1 MMNFQAQHQPRY
13 CDIVNSRYQQNASF
27 YQNLKDRLN
36 STLLALPPSA
46 QKYKRYML
54 SEAIKEFQ
62 RRYPSITKFK
72 QLRLCKAEKVKLS
85 QIIIDDTMQRKL
97 DIDWVIKIL
106 SNFNEFQIMP
116 IQVYKVIGTEILF
129 ASWDG
134 QHTAMVLYIV
144 STMILNDTDEV
155 EIPVCIYEVSGKAE
169 IRNNF
174 ISNNTEEGKKLLDK
188 IDVFQQQV
196 YGVRIDGSTNEKWIE
211 AERKQ
216 KCLEN
221 NGLFVTAEKF
231 GDCDQ
236 PGAISRIDEI
246 VRYPVSVIEELTAYL
261 GISCQDQRPA
271 DPKEVYIL
279 SNWFAMGHNV
289 RQKYTEADLFKLH
302 ALFKDKF
309 NADFSPEGAFW
320 KLVEKSYIDFK
331 EKENAWIREQLGD
344 MFVKEARINKDW
356 TQGGTYL
363 WHLVNTYYEGPIPE
377 LNINTPYTP
386 ENV

>member
-1 MMNFQAQHQPRY
+1 MNFQTQQPRY
-13 CDIVNSRYQQNASF
+13 CDVVNGRYKQNASF

-36 STLLALPPSA
+36 ATLSALPPSA
-46 QKYKRYML
+46 KRYKLYML

-72 QLRLCKAEKVKLS
+72 QLKLCKALKAKLS

-106 SNFNEFQIMP
+106 SNFNEYQIMP
-116 IQVYKVIGTEILF
+116 IQVYKIAGTEILF

-134 QHTAMVLYIV
+134 QHTAIVLYVV
-144 STMILNDTDEV
+144 STMILKDTDDV
-155 EIPVCIYEVSGKAE
+155 EIPVCVYEVSGKAE

-174 ISNNTEEGKKLLDK
+174 IGKNTVDGTKLLDK

-196 YGVRIDGSTNEKWIE
+196 FGVTIDGSTNEKWLE
-211 AERKQ
+211 AADKQ
-216 KCLEN
+216 KCLEA

-246 VRYPVSVIEELTAYL
+246 VKYPLSVVEELTAYL
-261 GISCQDQRPA
+261 GITCQDQRPA
-271 DPKEVYIL
+271 DSKEVYIMG
-279 SNWFAMGHNV
+279 NWFAMNHSA
-289 RQKYTEADLFKLH
+289 RAKYTEADLFKLH

-309 NADFSPEGAFW
+309 NADFSPDGKFW
-320 KLVEKSYIDFK
+320 QLVEKSYLDFK
-331 EKENAWIREQLGD
+331 EKENAWISERLGPA
-344 MFVKEARINKDW
+344 FVKEARLNKDW

-377 LNINTPYTP
+377 ININTPYTP